1 MNKKIKNVLK
11 PFVGWI
17 YRPIRDYFVNKKRL
31 KKCELAVIK
40 LIEEC
45 TNTSNKSRVFYLG
58 ITEQPNLGDMA
69 QHFCI
74 SKWLDENFPDRAIL
88 KYESSVITFEKS
100 NFISVMKQ
108 YFKEDD
114 YIVFQSGYC
123 TQDLGGDHPL
133 LHRLIIEAFPDA
145 KILMMPQTIF
155 FKEEKNRKKCADN
168 HNKAAN
174 MLFLARDKDSYE
186 MAKEM
191 FQTPRV
197 ALFPDIVTTLIG
209 EKQFTN
215 DRSGV
220 CVCTRNDG
228 EKFYADAEIA
238 QLVNKLSADTRVI
251 EKDTQGLVHYEK
263 IRSNLS
269 YYIWNEIESYSHFKV
284 TITDRYHGTI
294 FSLCAGTPVIII
306 KTTDHKVTT
315 GADWFKG
322 VYDDYVYVAKDLNDA
337 YLQAEKIMNNSKYDN
352 HLSPYFR
359 SHYYDKL
366 KELFED
372 NKSK

>member
-1 MNKKIKNVLK
+1 MNQKIKNMLK
-11 PFVGWI
+11 PLVGWI
-17 YRPIRDYFVNKKRL
+17 YRPIRDYFKSKKL
-31 KKCELAVIK
+31 LEKCKLTEIK
-40 LIEEC
+40 LEEDC
-45 TNTSNKSRVFYLG
+45 IKTTNLPRIFYLG

-108 YFKEDD
+108 YFKDDD

-133 LHRLIIEAFPDA
+133 LHQLIIEAFPNA

-215 DRSGV
+215 NRSGV

-228 EKFYADAEIA
+228 
-238 QLVNKLSADTRVI
+238 
-251 EKDTQGLVHYEK
+251 
-263 IRSNLS
+263 
-269 YYIWNEIESYSHFKV
+269 
-284 TITDRYHGTI
+284 
-294 FSLCAGTPVIII
+294 
-306 KTTDHKVTT
+306 
-315 GADWFKG
+315 
-322 VYDDYVYVAKDLNDA
+322 
-337 YLQAEKIMNNSKYDN
+337 
-352 HLSPYFR
+352 
-359 SHYYDKL
+359 
-366 KELFED
+366 
-372 NKSK
+372 

>member
-1 MNKKIKNVLK
+1 MNQNVKNVLK
-11 PFVGWI
+11 PLVGWI
-17 YRPIRDYFVNKKRL
+17 YRPIRDYFVYSRL
-31 KKCELAVIK
+31 LRKSNLAVNK
-40 LIEEC
+40 LEKEC
-45 TNTSNKSRVFYLG
+45 LETVGKARVFYLG

-69 QHFCI
+69 QHYCI

-88 KYESSVITFEKS
+88 KYESSVITVKNS
-100 NFISVMKQ
+100 SFISVMKQ
-108 YFKEDD
+108 YFKEND

-133 LHRLIIEAFPDA
+133 LHQIIIDAFPKA

-155 FKEEKNRKKCADN
+155 FQSEKNRLKCAEN
-168 HNKAAN
+168 HNKAVN
-174 MLFLARDKDSYE
+174 MLFLARDKASYD

-191 FQTPRV
+191 FQIPRV

-209 EKQFTN
+209 EKQFSN
-215 DRSGV
+215 NRNGV

-228 EKFYADAEIA
+228 EKFYSDAEIA
-238 QLVNKLSADTRVI
+238 QLVNKLSVDTSVV

-322 VYDDYVYVAKDLNDA
+322 VYDDYVYVAKDLEDA
-337 YLQAEKIMNNSKYDN
+337 YLQAMVILNSDKYTNN
-352 HLSPYFR
+352 LSPFFK
-359 SHYYDKL
+359 SHYYDHL
-366 KELFED
+366 KGIFE
-372 NKSK
+372 KK

>member
-1 MNKKIKNVLK
+1 MNQKIKNMLK
-11 PFVGWI
+11 PLVGWI
-17 YRPIRDYFVNKKRL
+17 YRPIRDYFKSKKL
-31 KKCELAVIK
+31 LEKCKLTEIK
-40 LIEEC
+40 LEEDC
-45 TNTSNKSRVFYLG
+45 IKTTNLPRIFYLG

-108 YFKEDD
+108 YFKDDD

-133 LHRLIIEAFPDA
+133 LHQLIIEAFPNA

-215 DRSGV
+215 NRSGV

-228 EKFYADAEIA
+228 EKFYTDAEIA

-251 EKDTQGLVHYEK
+251 DKDTPGVVHY
-263 IRSNLS
+263 
-269 YYIWNEIESYSHFKV
+269 
-284 TITDRYHGTI
+284 
-294 FSLCAGTPVIII
+294 
-306 KTTDHKVTT
+306 
-315 GADWFKG
+315 
-322 VYDDYVYVAKDLNDA
+322 
-337 YLQAEKIMNNSKYDN
+337 
-352 HLSPYFR
+352 
-359 SHYYDKL
+359 
-366 KELFED
+366 
-372 NKSK
+372 

>member
-40 LIEEC
+40 LVEEC
-45 TNTSNKSRVFYLG
+45 TKTTNKSRVFYLG

-108 YFKEDD
+108 YFKDDD

-133 LHRLIIEAFPDA
+133 LHQLIIEAFPNA

-155 FKEEKNRKKCADN
+155 FKEEKNGNDVY
-168 HNKAAN
+168 
-174 MLFLARDKDSYE
+174 LLPVSDKLLE
-186 MAKEM
+186 K
-191 FQTPRV
+191 
-197 ALFPDIVTTLIG
+197 TLI
-209 EKQFTN
+209 T
-215 DRSGV
+215 
-220 CVCTRNDG
+220 
-228 EKFYADAEIA
+228 A
-238 QLVNKLSADTRVI
+238 
-251 EKDTQGLVHYEK
+251 
-263 IRSNLS
+263 
-269 YYIWNEIESYSHFKV
+269 
-284 TITDRYHGTI
+284 
-294 FSLCAGTPVIII
+294 FSIN
-306 KTTDHKVTT
+306 
-315 GADWFKG
+315 
-322 VYDDYVYVAKDLNDA
+322 YVDKA
-337 YLQAEKIMNNSKYDN
+337 YDN
-352 HLSPYFR
+352 ANY
-359 SHYYDKL
+359 
-366 KELFED
+366 
-372 NKSK
+372 

>member
-40 LIEEC
+40 LVEDC
-45 TNTSNKSRVFYLG
+45 TKTTNKSRVFYLG

-133 LHRLIIEAFPDA
+133 LHQLIIEAFPNA

-155 FKEEKNRKKCADN
+155 LRKRK
-168 HNKAAN
+168 
-174 MLFLARDKDSYE
+174 
-186 MAKEM
+186 
-191 FQTPRV
+191 
-197 ALFPDIVTTLIG
+197 
-209 EKQFTN
+209 
-215 DRSGV
+215 
-220 CVCTRNDG
+220 
-228 EKFYADAEIA
+228 
-238 QLVNKLSADTRVI
+238 
-251 EKDTQGLVHYEK
+251 
-263 IRSNLS
+263 
-269 YYIWNEIESYSHFKV
+269 
-284 TITDRYHGTI
+284 
-294 FSLCAGTPVIII
+294 
-306 KTTDHKVTT
+306 
-315 GADWFKG
+315 
-322 VYDDYVYVAKDLNDA
+322 
-337 YLQAEKIMNNSKYDN
+337 
-352 HLSPYFR
+352 
-359 SHYYDKL
+359 
-366 KELFED
+366 
-372 NKSK
+372 